1 MPQIQV
7 LGTVLSPEIRSWLTA
22 ELRFPVLAVVGRDGA
37 PSQSAMWFDLD
48 PDQPDTIIMNTRP
61 ERLKARLIRADPRVS
76 LCFVDGYAWVALR
89 GRAEIDDDLER
100 GSRTIKQ
107 LAVRYGKDPGRYVGQ
122 SRVTV
127 VMHVEKVIRYS

>member
-1 MPQIQV
+1 MPQVQV

-37 PSQSAMWFDLD
+37 PSQSAMWFELD

-61 ERLKARLIRADPRVS
+61 ERVKARLIRADPRVS
-76 LCFVDGYAWVALR
+76 LCFVDGYEWVALR

-100 GSRTIKQ
+100 GSRTIAQ
-107 LAVRYGKDPGRYVGQ
+107 LAVRYGEDPGRYAGQ

>member
-7 LGTVLSPEIRSWLTA
+7 LGTVLGPEIRSWLVA

-48 PDQPDTIIMNTRP
+48 PGQPDTIIMNTRP

-76 LCFVDGYAWVALR
+76 LCFVDGYEWVALR
-89 GRAEIDDDLER
+89 GRAEIEDDLER
-100 GSRTIKQ
+100 GSRTIEQ
-107 LAVRYGKDPGRYVGQ
+107 LALRYGKDPGRYAGQ